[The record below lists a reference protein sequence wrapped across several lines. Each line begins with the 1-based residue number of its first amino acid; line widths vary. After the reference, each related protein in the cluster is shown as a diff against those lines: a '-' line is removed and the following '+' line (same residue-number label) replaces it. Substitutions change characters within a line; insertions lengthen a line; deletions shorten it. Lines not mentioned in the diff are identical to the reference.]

1 MPALSS
7 APSRVVPSVV
17 INVRPF
23 KAFKD
28 GKDIHTKTA
37 SDIYRVPMEE
47 VTKDMR
53 RTAKAVNFGILYGIS
68 SFGLSEDLKIDVGS
82 AKKFMD
88 NYLETYPGI
97 SEYMDKEK
105 REAYKNGYVTTI
117 MNRRRVI
124 DELKSS
130 NYMVRSGGERMALNT
145 PIQGSAADILKKA
158 MVDLYS
164 EMTKRNLK
172 SKILIQVHDELVL
185 NVYKD
190 ELDEVKE
197 LVRDKMENV
206 IKLDVPLKVDIET
219 GNDWYEAK

>member
-1 MPALSS
+1 
-7 APSRVVPSVV
+7 
-17 INVRPF
+17 
-23 KAFKD
+23 
-28 GKDIHTKTA
+28 
-37 SDIYRVPMEE
+37 
-47 VTKDMR
+47 
-53 RTAKAVNFGILYGIS
+53 
-68 SFGLSEDLKIDVGS
+68 
-82 AKKFMD
+82 MD

-105 REAYKNGYVTTI
+105 KEAYKNGYVTTI

-124 DELKSS
+124 NELKSS
-130 NYMVRSGGERMALNT
+130 NYMVRSTGERMALNT

-158 MVDLYS
+158 MVDLYR

-190 ELDEVKE
+190 ELEVVKE

-206 IKLDVPLKVDIET
+206 IKLSVPLKVDIET